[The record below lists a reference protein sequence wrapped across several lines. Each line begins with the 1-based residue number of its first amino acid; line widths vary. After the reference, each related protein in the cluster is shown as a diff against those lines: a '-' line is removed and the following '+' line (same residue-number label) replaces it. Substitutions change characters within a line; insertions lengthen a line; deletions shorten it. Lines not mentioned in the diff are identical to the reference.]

1 MGAGYPPAPIFKIIY
16 YSQNYLK
23 MKSVSISGSPRE
35 NVGKRDA
42 KEQRK
47 NGLVPCVLYGGE
59 KQYQFV
65 VDKKQFANLIYT
77 PEVRYAIISLD
88 GKEIPAI
95 LQASQYHPITDELLH
110 VDFLEVVDGKPI
122 TIGLPIK
129 IMGTSPGVLRGGKL
143 VKKVRKLKVRGLLN
157 DIPEFIPVDI
167 SGLDI
172 DNSVKVNDLKIDN
185 ITFVENPNAVVTAV
199 LSTRNV
205 EEAPTEEA

>member
-1 MGAGYPPAPIFKIIY
+1 
-16 YSQNYLK
+16 
-23 MKSVSISGSPRE
+23 
-35 NVGKRDA
+35 
-42 KEQRK
+42 
-47 NGLVPCVLYGGE
+47 
-59 KQYQFV
+59 
-65 VDKKQFANLIYT
+65 
-77 PEVRYAIISLD
+77 
-88 GKEIPAI
+88 
-95 LQASQYHPITDELLH
+95 
-110 VDFLEVVDGKPI
+110 
-122 TIGLPIK
+122 
-129 IMGTSPGVLRGGKL
+129 

>member
-1 MGAGYPPAPIFKIIY
+1 
-16 YSQNYLK
+16 
-23 MKSVSISGSPRE
+23 MKSVSISGSLRE

-47 NGLVPCVLYGGE
+47 NGMIPCVLYGGE

-65 VDKKQFANLIYT
+65 VAKNEFKNLIYT
-77 PEVRYAIISLD
+77 PEVKYAVISID

-95 LQASQYHPITDELLH
+95 LQASQFHPITDELLH
-110 VDFLEVVDGKPI
+110 VDFLEILENKPV
-122 TIGLPIK
+122 TIALPIK

-143 VKKVRKLKVRGLLN
+143 VKKVRKLKVRGMLN

-172 DNSVKVNDLKIDN
+172 DNSVKVNELKIDN
-185 ITFVENPNAVVTAV
+185 ITFVENPNAIVTMV

>member
-1 MGAGYPPAPIFKIIY
+1 
-16 YSQNYLK
+16 

-42 KEQRK
+42 KAQRAA
-47 NGLVPCVLYGGE
+47 GLVPCVLYGGE

-65 VDKKQFANLIYT
+65 VAKNEFKNLIYT

-88 GKEIPAI
+88 GKEIPAV
-95 LQASQYHPITDELLH
+95 LQATQFHPITDELLH
-110 VDFLEVVDGKPI
+110 VDFLEIVDGKPI

-143 VKKVRKLKVRGLLN
+143 VKKVRKLKVRGLLQ
-157 DIPEFIPVDI
+157 DIPEVIPVDI
-167 SGLDI
+167 SGLNI
-172 DNSVKVNDLKIDN
+172 DNSIKVNELHIDN
-185 ITFVENPNAVVTAV
+185 ITFVENPNSIVAAV

-205 EEAPTEEA
+205 EAEKTEEEA

>member
-1 MGAGYPPAPIFKIIY
+1 
-16 YSQNYLK
+16 

-42 KEQRK
+42 KAQRK
-47 NGLVPCVLYGGE
+47 AGMVPCVLYGGE

-65 VDKKQFANLIYT
+65 VDKKQFSGLIYT
-77 PEVRYAIISLD
+77 PEVRYAVISLD

-95 LQASQYHPITDELLH
+95 LQASQFHPITDELLH
-110 VDFLEVVDGKPI
+110 VDFLEVIEGKPI

-129 IMGTSPGVLRGGKL
+129 ITGTSPGVLRGGKL
-143 VKKVRKLKVRGLLN
+143 VKKVRKLKVRGLLQ
-157 DIPEFIPVDI
+157 DIPEFITVDI

-172 DNSVKVNDLKIDN
+172 DNSVKVNELKIDN
-185 ITFVENPNAVVTAV
+185 VTFVENPNAVVAAV

-205 EEAPTEEA
+205 EETPKEEEA

>member
-1 MGAGYPPAPIFKIIY
+1 
-16 YSQNYLK
+16 

-110 VDFLEVVDGKPI
+110 VDFLEIVDGKPI

-129 IMGTSPGVLRGGKL
+129 IVGTSPGVLRGGKL
-143 VKKVRKLKVRGLLN
+143 VKKVRKLKVRGLLQ
-157 DIPEFIPVDI
+157 DVPEEIPVDI
-167 SGLDI
+167 SGLNI
-172 DNSVKVNDLKIDN
+172 DNSVKVNELHIDN
-185 ITFVENPNAVVTAV
+185 ITFVENPNSIVAAV

-205 EEAPTEEA
+205 EAEKTEEEA